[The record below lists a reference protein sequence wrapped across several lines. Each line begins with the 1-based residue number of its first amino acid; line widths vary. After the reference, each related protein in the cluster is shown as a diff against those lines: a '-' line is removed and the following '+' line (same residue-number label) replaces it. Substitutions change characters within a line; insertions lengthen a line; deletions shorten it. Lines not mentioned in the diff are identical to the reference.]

1 MGGWAW
7 NSGSGWVSPRDA
19 IESIGGFPTTSLTE
33 DVYSS
38 TLMAAK
44 GWKTVYVPEALQYGL
59 MPDTFT
65 SHIKQYT
72 RWVRIFAIRSCII
85 CSSEE

>member
-1 MGGWAW
+1 MGGWAL
-7 NSGSGWVSPRDA
+7 NSGSGWVNPRDA

-44 GWKTVYVPEALQYGL
+44 GWKTAYIPEAVQYGL
-59 MPDTFT
+59 MPDSFPAHT
-65 SHIKQYT
+65 KQHT
-72 RWVRIFAIRSCII
+72 RWVRIVIFQ
-85 CSSEE
+85 SSITLF